1 MIVNIGTTKQNRT
14 DSNSQYITTET
25 LFSIEDTLGSR
36 LLERI
41 TQGAARSRP
50 VGIRRERSGYF
61 APQRDIRS

>member
-14 DSNSQYITTET
+14 DSNSQHITTET
-25 LFSIEDTLGSR
+25 LFSIEDMIGAR

-50 VGIRRERSGYF
+50 AGIRRERKGYMP
-61 APQRDIRS
+61 AYLGKGA